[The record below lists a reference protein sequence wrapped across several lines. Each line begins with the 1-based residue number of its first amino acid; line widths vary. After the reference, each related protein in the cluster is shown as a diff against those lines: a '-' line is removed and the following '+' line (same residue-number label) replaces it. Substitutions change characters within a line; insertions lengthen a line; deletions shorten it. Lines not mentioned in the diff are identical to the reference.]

1 MLSTNDI
8 PLTSLRYP
16 SSHDV
21 HRVKY
26 VSPTGTTNLSL
37 RPYIVTVENKL

>member
-8 PLTSLRYP
+8 PLTSLPYP

-26 VSPTGTTNLSL
+26 VSPTRTTNLSL
-37 RPYIVTVENKL
+37 RPYIVIVENKM